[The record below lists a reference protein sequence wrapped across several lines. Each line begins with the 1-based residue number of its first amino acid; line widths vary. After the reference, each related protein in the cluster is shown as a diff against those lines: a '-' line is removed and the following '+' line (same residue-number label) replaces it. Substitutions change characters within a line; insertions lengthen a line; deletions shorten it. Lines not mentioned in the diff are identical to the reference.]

1 MVDVKV
7 IDTGVLIGASETL
20 DQHHESCLDYLNEA
34 KAIAWATPTVVDEYE
49 AKINEIRS
57 ALVAEVKEHRE
68 RLSERFA
75 GRQLD
80 VGDLVELKENV
91 LDVDLNCHRFLY
103 AYYDELRTDA
113 PIACSVVLDRLS
125 DVIEEI
131 REDKSREKSGIWGL
145 VRKLTGRIPDHPDVR
160 RELLIEAGNDQDI
173 CIEAH
178 HIAENE
184 DGHTEFATVDKNH
197 FLKKHP
203 GEPESREENVLRVTG
218 IRSIKE
224 LTHGPYPWT

>member
-20 DQHHESCLDYLNEA
+20 DQHHENCIDYLEEGN
-34 KAIAWATPTVVDEYE
+34 AIAWAPPTVVDEYE
-49 AKINEIRS
+49 AKIEEIRND
-57 ALVAEVKEHRE
+57 LVHEVKEHRE

-75 GRQLD
+75 GRRLD
-80 VGDLVELKENV
+80 AGDLVELKENI
-91 LDVDLNCHRFLY
+91 LDVGLECHRFLY
-103 AYYDELRTDA
+103 AYYDTLGTDA
-113 PIACSVVLDRLS
+113 PIACSEILDRLS

-131 REDKSREKSGIWGL
+131 REDKSGEEGDIWRL
-145 VRKLTGRIPDHPDVR
+145 VRKLPGKMPDEPEVR
-160 RELLIEAGNDQDI
+160 RELLIEPGNDQDI

-197 FLKKHP
+197 FLDKHP
-203 GEPESREENVLRVTG
+203 GEPESREENVLRVTD

>member
-20 DQHHESCLDYLNEA
+20 DQHHENCLDYLDEDT
-34 KAIAWATPTVVDEYE
+34 AIAWATPTVVDEYE
-49 AKINEIRS
+49 GKIEEIRS
-57 ALVAEVKEHRE
+57 ALVDEVKEHRE

-75 GRQLD
+75 GRRLD

-91 LDVDLNCHRFLY
+91 LDIDLECHRFLY
-103 AYYDELRTDA
+103 AYYDELRTDS
-113 PIACSVVLDRLS
+113 PIACSEILDMLS

-131 REDKSREKSGIWGL
+131 REDKSQEKGGIWRL
-145 VRKLTGRIPDHPDVR
+145 VNKLPGKMPDHPGVR
-160 RELLIEAGNDQDI
+160 RELLIEPGKDQDI

-197 FLKKHP
+197 FLDKHP
-203 GEPESREENVLRVTG
+203 GEPESREENVLRVTD
-218 IRSIKE
+218 ILSIEE